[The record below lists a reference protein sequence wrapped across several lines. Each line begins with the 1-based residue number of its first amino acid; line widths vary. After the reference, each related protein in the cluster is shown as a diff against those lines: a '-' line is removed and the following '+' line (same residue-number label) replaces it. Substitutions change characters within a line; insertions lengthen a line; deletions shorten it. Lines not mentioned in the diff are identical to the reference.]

1 MTFTDWKQSNKHI
14 VFSLYDLADEMR
26 GRGHKHWSIRAA
38 FHVIRWRTA
47 MSEKP
52 EGAFKLN
59 NKWSKPLAELYNA
72 SVGYEFFRTRE
83 SCN

>member
-1 MTFTDWKQSNKHI
+1 
-14 VFSLYDLADEMR
+14 
-26 GRGHKHWSIRAA
+26 
-38 FHVIRWRTA
+38 